1 MSIPLTMSNLKEL
14 LDEMYSDAE
23 AEGNGTAMTTLLD
36 VWEEVEVSFHEA
48 PVRYIEEVDAAQ
60 AASQIRLTLGKE
72 GALQ

>member
-14 LDEMYSDAE
+14 LDEMYSAAE
-23 AEGNGTAMTTLLD
+23 AEGNGSAMTTVLD

-48 PVRYIEEVDAAQ
+48 PVRYFEEVDAAQ
-60 AASQIRLTLGKE
+60 AASQIRLALGKE